1 MLDDGVKVISA
12 RTLDNKTITL
22 TDDKKAIE
30 VQVSADADNAVRVQ
44 DDGIF
49 VPAGILLTDLAGN
62 PIGRLL
68 QNI

>member
-1 MLDDGVKVISA
+1 MLDDGVKVVSA

-22 TDDKKAIE
+22 DDKKAIE